1 MFRAAIIA
9 IVLGAMLFDLGLL
22 PGWVGPL
29 MEGLRN
35 FWSQPHPSRRPMP
48 NIGTDMR
55 RYGDIRLVLGG
66 GVMMILGLLGLRY

>member
-1 MFRAAIIA
+1 MEKAAIIA
-9 IVLGAMLFDLGLL
+9 IVLASMLFDLGLL
-22 PGWVGPL
+22 PGLVGPL

-66 GVMMILGLLGLRY
+66 GIMMIFGLLALP